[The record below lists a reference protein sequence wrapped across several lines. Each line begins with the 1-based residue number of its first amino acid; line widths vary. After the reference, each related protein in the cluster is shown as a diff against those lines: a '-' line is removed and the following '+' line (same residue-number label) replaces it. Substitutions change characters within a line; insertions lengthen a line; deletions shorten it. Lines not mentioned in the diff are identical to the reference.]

1 MWFGANFQE
10 GKREKETSP
19 SGDFSPSN
27 ESRDLEVRGMRG
39 GGLARER
46 PIFKEL
52 RADNEARGPLM
63 KGPVAIGPLINSFS
77 GSLI

>member
-1 MWFGANFQE
+1 
-10 GKREKETSP
+10 
-19 SGDFSPSN
+19 
-27 ESRDLEVRGMRG
+27 MRG